1 MLSSILA
8 HSDRILLFFSRF
20 VQNLPGRTQRA
31 PSKRSPHTGWQR
43 LHLPTKSLPAFSYGH
58 PHFFLIMGRAHWN
71 SCASSIA
78 ENHKRKR
85 GFRGFFVPKRQNSAP
100 CAVRDGS
107 GGAVIAVQGMLRGS
121 VCRQIVHGLAQACLI
136 FCGGL
141 HEGAVEQILE
151 QVLHL
156 GGVRVDADVLQ
167 GQGHVHAAHEITEG
181 CHLLRMAV
189 EGQLQAVADGHDL
202 AVQVG
207 LCLLGEVGA
216 HQLVGLVTQ
225 SGSRR

>member
-20 VQNLPGRTQRA
+20 VQNLPDRTQRT
-31 PSKRSPHTGWQR
+31 PPKRHPHAGNARQR
-43 LHLPTKSLPAFSYGH
+43 LQFQVQSRSSPLDAMT
-58 PHFFLIMGRAHWN
+58 FLYHWN
-71 SCASSIA
+71 SCTSSIA
-78 ENHKRKR
+78 EKPQMEKRIL
-85 GFRGFFVPKRQNSAP
+85 GLLCAKRQNSAP

-107 GGAVIAVQGMLRGS
+107 GGAVIAVQRMLRGS

-156 GGVRVDADVLQ
+156 GGVRSMPMSSRVR
-167 GQGHVHAAHEITEG
+167 GMFM
-181 CHLLRMAV
+181 LRIKARKV
-189 EGQLQAVADGHDL
+189 PPAPDG
-202 AVQVG
+202 
-207 LCLLGEVGA
+207 
-216 HQLVGLVTQ
+216 
-225 SGSRR
+225 R